1 MSKIGDVV
9 NRAREAFNSGRTRP
23 LQFRIQQLEAL
34 QRMITEHQPEIT
46 AALASDLHKVRVPG
60 WAWGAGY
67 KKGLA
72 DTTGTGTVAP

>member
-34 QRMITEHQPEIT
+34 QRMITEHLPEIT
-46 AALASDLHKVRVPG
+46 TALASDLHKVRHPG
-60 WAWGAGY
+60 VGLGGGAAT
-67 KKGLA
+67 KR
-72 DTTGTGTVAP
+72 D